1 MTSQIFKK
9 EMDNSIIFNLLNK
22 LCEKTNTYYTF
33 NNSSYKK
40 GTFFDDTIQL
50 FLKEIKAYYHNSKQ
64 KYLEKKQ
71 TYNSFTTIL
80 RQICNYIKIE
90 YKTKIKYDKSSYE
103 IIYYIYHSNYH
114 TNNKYDTYDTDN
126 TDDTY
131 DTHDTH
137 DTDETYNTNN

>member
-40 GTFFDDTIQL
+40 GTFFGDVIQL

-64 KYLEKKQ
+64 KYLEKKLS
-71 TYNSFTTIL
+71 YNTFVTIM
-80 RQICNYIKIE
+80 RQICNFNKIT
-90 YKTKIKYDKSSYE
+90 YTSQIKYDKSFYN
-103 IIYYIYHSNYH
+103 IDYYIYFNL
-114 TNNKYDTYDTDN
+114 
-126 TDDTY
+126 
-131 DTHDTH
+131 
-137 DTDETYNTNN
+137 

>member
-9 EMDNSIIFNLLNK
+9 KMDNSIIFNLLDK
-22 LCEKTNTYYTF
+22 LCDKNNTYYTF

-40 GTFFDDTIQL
+40 GTFFEDTIQL

-64 KYLEKKQ
+64 KYLDKKQ
-71 TYNSFTTIL
+71 TYNSFTTII

-103 IIYYIYHSNYH
+103 IIYYIYHSNYN
-114 TNNKYDTYDTDN
+114 TNNRRDTDN

-131 DTHDTH
+131 DTDDSNDT
-137 DTDETYNTNN
+137 DYTDETYNTNN